1 MLKIDQINEIH
12 RLSGG
17 EHWSVRRIAR
27 QLHLAA
33 RTVKKY
39 LQAPVPS
46 LVHRPRP
53 SKLDPFQPLV
63 AELLEQDPHAPG
75 VVILQRLRAAG
86 YAGGHTILD
95 EYLQRVRPSRSAQ
108 ASASRST
115 GATSTRSTIRAISA
129 SSMPSA

>member
-12 RLSGG
+12 RLAGG
-17 EHWSVRRIAR
+17 EHWSVRRIAG

-46 LVHRPRP
+46 PVHRPRP

-63 AELLEQDPHAPG
+63 AELLAQDPHA
-75 VVILQRLRAAG
+75 QEWSSCSACER
-86 YAGGHTILD
+86 
-95 EYLQRVRPSRSAQ
+95 RVMPADTPS
-108 ASASRST
+108 
-115 GATSTRSTIRAISA
+115 
-129 SSMPSA
+129 